1 MKKLIVLG
9 LFVLCGIAAC
19 GKSQAQGIFGWEEI
33 KVPDGCKVKQIATQP
48 YGTYILCEDGRVFR
62 R

>member
-19 GKSQAQGIFGWEEI
+19 GNGNASFGWREV
-33 KVPDGCKVKQIATQP
+33 KPPPGCLPKQIANSGGNLGSIT
-48 YGTYILCEDGRVFR
+48 ILCEDR
-62 R
+62 RIFN